1 MVNCAWWF
9 HPRLAAP
16 REAAAAGLCKTPRRV
31 EEDGLD
37 APASEVF
44 GSARRRSRREEALDF
59 SDHGALALQSPQSD
73 ESDEWAL
80 ISVESE
86 EEKDAKRLKR
96 QASWDSSLT
105 SHSDDDADGEEGDD
119 ASSGRAS
126 SDPSSSLD
134 DTSYDGRVVR
144 GSGEGARAAGDGDGG
159 DGDLDDRPDSPR
171 RTNSIEWATP

>member
-31 EEDGLD
+31 EADGLD

-44 GSARRRSRREEALDF
+44 GSARRRSRREALDF

-86 EEKDAKRLKR
+86 EE
-96 QASWDSSLT
+96 
-105 SHSDDDADGEEGDD
+105 
-119 ASSGRAS
+119 GRSA
-126 SDPSSSLD
+126 
-134 DTSYDGRVVR
+134 
-144 GSGEGARAAGDGDGG
+144 
-159 DGDLDDRPDSPR
+159 
-171 RTNSIEWATP
+171 